1 MSSSVSNQRRRGPM
15 HAQAAITRER
25 VLLAAADVFGT
36 RGYTATSVSD
46 IVRAAGTTSGSM
58 YFHFGS
64 KEAMAAAVVQ
74 AQYDRWPAVV
84 ERFTDASGPGRELV
98 CLVALSFAVGRAFRD
113 DPLIRG
119 GVRLSLERAV
129 IPFALPV
136 PFVGWI
142 ETVTELLAA
151 ARAAGQVSD
160 TLDPPT
166 AARLHV
172 AAFFGVQYVSD
183 ALHGREDLEA
193 RLTDMWLGMLPA
205 WHLSMDEH
213 QLVEQA
219 RALCAQ
225 LDGEQEGPVTAAR
238 APEADHG
245 RTGTV

>member
-1 MSSSVSNQRRRGPM
+1 MSSEVSNEHRRGPM
-15 HAQAAITRER
+15 HSQAAITRQR

-36 RGYTATSVSD
+36 RGYTATSVAN
-46 IVRAAGTTSGSM
+46 IVKAAGTTSGSM

-84 ERFTDASGPGRELV
+84 ERFTDASGPGQELV
-98 CLVALSFAVGRAFRD
+98 CLVALTFAVGRAFRE

-183 ALHGREDLEA
+183 ALHGRQDLEE
-193 RLTDMWLGMLPA
+193 RLTEMWIGMLPA
-205 WHLSMDEH
+205 WRLSMDDL
-213 QLVEQA
+213 QLIEQA
-219 RALCAQ
+219 RALCAR
-225 LDGEQEGPVTAAR
+225 LDEAQEHPVTADR
-238 APEADHG
+238 ALDADRG
-245 RTGTV
+245 RRGTA